1 MRHALRIAAA
11 AALLAALSS
20 PAYAQASVTH
30 GTTTMPTWD
39 LSAAYQALH
48 SQDNTLPYGLN
59 LDGARNFGPLS
70 AVAELG
76 WNYDREDTIE
86 GGTSNLNTINFAGGP
101 RWTVRSR
108 GAMWPFVQVLAGGL
122 WARSSADAFAVSAS
136 SSETHFML
144 QPGGGVVFVAGD
156 GWGILGQVDYRRVFV
171 PDQGVNQFRGMVG
184 FRMILD

>member
-11 AALLAALSS
+11 ATLLAALSS
-20 PAYAQASVTH
+20 PAYAQASTTN

-48 SQDNTLPYGLN
+48 SEDNTLPYGLN

-76 WNYDREDTIE
+76 WNYDREDT
-86 GGTSNLNTINFAGGP
+86 GGADTHLNTINFAGGP
-101 RWTVRSR
+101 RWTARSK
-108 GAMWPFVQVLAGGL
+108 GAIWPFVQVLAGGL
-122 WARSSADAFAVSAS
+122 WARSSGDAFGGSS
-136 SSETHFML
+136 SSETHFMV
-144 QPGGGVVFVAGD
+144 QPGGGVVFVTGD